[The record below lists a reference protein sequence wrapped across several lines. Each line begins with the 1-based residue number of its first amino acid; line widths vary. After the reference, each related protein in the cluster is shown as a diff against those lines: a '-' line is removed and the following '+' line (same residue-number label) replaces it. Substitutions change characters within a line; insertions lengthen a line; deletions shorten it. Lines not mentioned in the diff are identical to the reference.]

1 MIALRVALEQNAQ
14 IGATIRFLFIEKNEE
29 RAGVL
34 REIVDDFDT
43 PPNFQT
49 QVSGGVSFE
58 EVFSRVL
65 DTYNNTG
72 RPLPPTFAF
81 VDPFGWSGV
90 PFSIVREIMSHRSCE
105 VLVNF
110 MYEEINRFL
119 GHPDQEENFD
129 TFFGT
134 QDWREGV
141 GLAGPQA
148 RNRFLHDLYGRQL
161 RDAAGAKYVRS
172 FEMRNER
179 DVVDYH
185 LFYATNNILGLKKM
199 KEAMWRVDQGGEFR
213 FSDATDPNQAV
224 LFGNEPRFDLLQRQL
239 IAHFRGRDASVEEI
253 EEFVLAETAFRET
266 HYKRQVLR
274 PLELTEPSMIQV
286 IDPPPGRKR
295 GTYPERFK
303 SMRLRFRSD

>member
-1 MIALRVALEQNAQ
+1 MAAPKATVWPLDPHTRAKHEILQRYLQAWTPILTQGGFPEVMYVDGFAGLGRYSEGEDGSPVIALRVALEQNAQ

-119 GHPDQEENFD
+119 GHPDQEEKFRYVL
-129 TFFGT
+129 
-134 QDWREGV
+134 WHAR
-141 GLAGPQA
+141 LAGRRWACRASSAQSILTRSIWSA
-148 RNRFLHDLYGRQL
+148 IAGRCWRQVRSL
-161 RDAAGAKYVRS
+161 VRDAERARCRRLPPVLCDEQHPRTQEDEGGHVEGRS
-172 FEMRNER
+172 GGRIQ
-179 DVVDYH
+179 
-185 LFYATNNILGLKKM
+185 ILGCH
-199 KEAMWRVDQGGEFR
+199 RSQ
-213 FSDATDPNQAV
+213 S
-224 LFGNEPRFDLLQRQL
+224 
-239 IAHFRGRDASVEEI
+239 SC
-253 EEFVLAETAFRET
+253 
-266 HYKRQVLR
+266 
-274 PLELTEPSMIQV
+274 PL
-286 IDPPPGRKR
+286 RKR
-295 GTYPERFK
+295 A
-303 SMRLRFRSD
+303 SFRPSPTPVDRCISEGETLL